1 MKRDDFFWLN
11 KINRATVAVGAAAGQ
26 FDEKTARLAARGIAA
41 VEALGEKDPA
51 KRVKKYIEWEP
62 MFIEA
67 AGPEA
72 TVIHA
77 GRSSQDILSTVR
89 MAMLRDRTLAA
100 AEALDGAVGDL
111 LALAEKNR
119 GVIVP
124 SYTNG
129 VAAQPT
135 AWSHYLSGV
144 AYSLLRCRRRM
155 SEAYARLDRCSMGA
169 TVLNG
174 TCWPL
179 DRPGMAEALGF
190 AKPVENALDA
200 TSLTPVDLPVEIMQI
215 CASAALRISSFI
227 CDIMQQYAEPRPW
240 ILLQTSSTYI
250 SSAMPQKRNPGILNN
265 CREACSDICGMAA
278 TAMFRAHNV
287 PTGMIDGK
295 STAKNGA
302 MLDAFAAMLERFR
315 KILASLQVNPERAL
329 EELNSDWTASQEV
342 ADRLMLNHGVPF
354 RIGHHMASRMVTVA
368 RAENILPLDFPY
380 QRLCEIWKEERDAE
394 WPAGPAELPMSEQ
407 EFRDALDP
415 RKITEARRTPGSCS
429 PSEVERML
437 GEERAELAR
446 FEGGRKRAA
455 EHIDAALAKLDERFE
470 RFL

>member
-1 MKRDDFFWLN
+1 MTRDDFFWLN
-11 KINRATVAVGAAAGQ
+11 KINRASVAVGAAAGQ
-26 FDEKTARLAARGIAA
+26 FDEKTARLAAGGIAA

-51 KRVKKYIEWEP
+51 KRVKKYIDWEP

-89 MAMLRDRTLAA
+89 TAMLRDRTLAA
-100 AEALDGAVGDL
+100 AEALEGAVGDL

-144 AYSLLRCRRRM
+144 AFSLLRCRERLG
-155 SEAYARLDRCSMGA
+155 EAYRRINKCAMGS

-174 TCWPL
+174 TRWPL
-179 DRPGMAEALGF
+179 NRPGMAEALGF
-190 AKPVENALDA
+190 AKPVENAVDA
-200 TSLTPVDLPVEIMQI
+200 TSMMPVDTPVEVMQV

-240 ILLQTSSTYI
+240 ILLQAKSTYI

-265 CREACSDICGMAA
+265 CREECSDICGMAA

-295 STAKNGA
+295 SSAKNGA
-302 MLDAFAAMLERFR
+302 MLDAFVAMITRFR
-315 KILASLQVNPERAL
+315 KILGSLQVNPERAL

-354 RIGHHMASRMVTVA
+354 RIGHHMASKMVTVA

-380 QRLCEIWKEERDAE
+380 ARLCEIWKQERDAE
-394 WPAGPAELPMSEQ
+394 WPAGPAELPMSEA

-415 RKITEARRTPGSCS
+415 RKIVESRATPGSCS
-429 PSEVERML
+429 PAEVDRML
-437 GEERAELAR
+437 REERGML
-446 FEGGRKRAA
+446 EGFSADRKQASER
-455 EHIDAALAKLDERFE
+455 IDSALAKLDERFAK
-470 RFL
+470 FL